1 MIFSRNPIDALSQ
14 TFTRP
19 SPIIMTGIDAANA
32 VGFYTTG
39 KNLIPYGGMS
49 RPGYLEGRPGA
60 SARGFGDLVGEIG
73 YMGLNRFG
81 GPFRN
86 ALTVLPN
93 EIPLIAPEG
102 RLIGTDVAIGTRNR
116 YPQGSA
122 RTQGIY
128 AEPRLNPTVARVGAI
143 LASLGIPAPI
153 FDTEKAY
160 AQGETQAAKDEKA
173 RLRRSLARLQSV
185 Q

>member
-1 MIFSRNPIDALSQ
+1 MA
-14 TFTRP
+14 
-19 SPIIMTGIDAANA
+19 
-32 VGFYTTG
+32 
-39 KNLIPYGGMS
+39 
-49 RPGYLEGRPGA
+49 
-60 SARGFGDLVGEIG
+60 
-73 YMGLNRFG
+73 LNRFG

-86 ALTVLPN
+86 ILTVLPN
-93 EIPLIAPEG
+93 EIPVIAPEG

-122 RTQGIY
+122 RTEGIY
-128 AEPRLNPTVARVGAI
+128 AEPRLNPTLARVGGI
-143 LASLGIPAPI
+143 LASLGIPAPM

-173 RLRRSLARLQSV
+173 RLRRVVARLQSV